1 MTGKNQEATDN
12 SDATKIKIITEKIKS
27 LEDNVT
33 KVRKEVSNC
42 FEDLKNS
49 IMAREKQLLRQIE
62 AIHNQQLSII
72 QSDWKLV
79 NSIPAIGVDL
89 VNDCKDISLSIIKL
103 GKIEF
108 PDSKDNLIV
117 KNIEPYS
124 IHEYEDDKKDH
135 ITFDKSIQVNENYD
149 NIIIKLSDVTF
160 SNVSKTDN
168 SSDSIL
174 KSKINLSSQL
184 SLDYKTDNDCSPL
197 CSKNNYNNDDND
209 DDRDI
214 DTVDVNNYSDDNL
227 INISGDNNKTIN
239 STLNVYSELEIAS
252 HNNLPQQTIVI
263 DNNNSIENKQIT
275 DEHPKQIQQWL
286 QQILIESETE
296 PSIQEIGNITDEISK
311 FCCSESLVET

>member
-197 CSKNNYNNDDND
+197 CSKNNYNND
-209 DDRDI
+209 
-214 DTVDVNNYSDDNL
+214 NL

>member
-1 MTGKNQEATDN
+1 M
-12 SDATKIKIITEKIKS
+12 
-27 LEDNVT
+27 
-33 KVRKEVSNC
+33 RKEVSNC

-72 QSDWKLV
+72 QSDWELV

-103 GKIEF
+103 GKIQF

-184 SLDYKTDNDCSPL
+184 SLDIKTDNDCSPL
-197 CSKNNYNNDDND
+197 CSKNNYNND
-209 DDRDI
+209 
-214 DTVDVNNYSDDNL
+214 NL
-227 INISGDNNKTIN
+227 VNISGDNNKTIN
-239 STLNVYSELEIAS
+239 STLNIYSELQIAS
-252 HNNLPQQTIVI
+252 HNHLTQQTIVI
-263 DNNNSIENKQIT
+263 DNNSIENKQIT

-296 PSIQEIGNITDEISK
+296 PSIQEIDNFTDEISK
-311 FCCSESLVET
+311 FRCSESLVET

>member
-1 MTGKNQEATDN
+1 MTGKNQESTDN

-33 KVRKEVSNC
+33 KVRKEISNC

-72 QSDWKLV
+72 QSDWELV

-89 VNDCKDISLSIIKL
+89 INDCKDISLSVIKL

-184 SLDYKTDNDCSPL
+184 SLDLKIDNDCSPL
-197 CSKNNYNNDDND
+197 CSKNNYNNDDNL
-209 DDRDI
+209 
-214 DTVDVNNYSDDNL
+214 V
-227 INISGDNNKTIN
+227 NISGDNNKKTIN
-239 STLNVYSELEIAS
+239 STLNIYSELQIAS
-252 HNNLPQQTIVI
+252 HNHHSQQTIVI
-263 DNNNSIENKQIT
+263 DDDDNSIENKQIT

-296 PSIQEIGNITDEISK
+296 PSIQEIDNFTDEISK
-311 FCCSESLVET
+311 FRCSESLIET